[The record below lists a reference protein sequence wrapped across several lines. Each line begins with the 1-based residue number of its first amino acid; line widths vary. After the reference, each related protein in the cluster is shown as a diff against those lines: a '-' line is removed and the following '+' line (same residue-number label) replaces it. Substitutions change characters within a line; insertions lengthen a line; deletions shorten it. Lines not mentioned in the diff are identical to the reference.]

1 MRTRERSSVERIRIA
16 LMEKRVML
24 GDIFA
29 MGGGGGGGGGGGWG
43 GSGRWGLFAAS
54 LTRCRRCVVEALF

>member
-1 MRTRERSSVERIRIA
+1 MERIRIA

-29 MGGGGGGGGGGGWG
+29 MGGGGGLG